1 MLGYILK
8 RLLLAVPTLFAVLT
22 IVFVLARVL
31 PGDPAQTIL
40 GDQASAEALAAMRAR
55 LGVDKPIG
63 VQYVDFLL
71 NAVRGEWGNSLVTGK
86 PVVEEVLNVLPY
98 TIDLTVSAIVLG
110 TLAGIPLGVWSA
122 LRRNTWVDYVARIG
136 SLLGL
141 SFPGFVSAILLLL
154 VFAIQLRWFPVI
166 SAGSLDDPVER
177 LRNLA
182 LPALNLAIIMAAY
195 VTRVTR
201 SSMLEVLGED
211 YIRTARA
218 KGVPTRAVI
227 WRHAFRNGLMPVVTV
242 VGLYLGILIGN
253 SVLTEI
259 VFNRPGLGKLIVSA
273 LNQRDYTVLQ
283 GMMVVYAFAIVLV
296 NLLTDLTYG
305 FIDNGP
311 VGDAY
316 RTGGVADGLGLV
328 EGNLEQNVDRLAKA
342 PLVSQPG
349 ADWHYSLSTD
359 VLGRVV
365 EVASGMPL
373 DRFFKERIFGP
384 LKMNDTGFDV
394 ADAKWPRLA
403 TVYTPDGAGGV
414 RPMRSPESFGNT
426 HFAPDN
432 FKVGKAYF

>member
-1 MLGYILK
+1 MFGYILK
-8 RLLLAVPTLFAVLT
+8 RLLLAIPTLFAVLT

-40 GDQASAEALAAMRAR
+40 GDQASAEALANMRHR

-63 VQYVDFLL
+63 AQYVDFLL

-86 PVVEEVLNVLPY
+86 PVLEEVRNVLPY
-98 TIDLTVSAIVLG
+98 TIDLTVTSIVLG
-110 TLAGIPLGVWSA
+110 TLIGVPLGVWSA

-141 SFPGFVSAILLLL
+141 SFPAFVSAILLLL
-154 VFAIQLRWFPVI
+154 AFAIQLHWFPVI
-166 SAGSLDDPVER
+166 SAGRLDDPVER
-177 LRNLA
+177 LRNLV
-182 LPALNLAIIMAAY
+182 LPAVNLGIIMAAY

-227 WRHAFRNGLMPVVTV
+227 WRHAFRNGLIPVVTV

-305 FIDNGP
+305 FIDP
-311 VGDAY
+311 
-316 RTGGVADGLGLV
+316 
-328 EGNLEQNVDRLAKA
+328 
-342 PLVSQPG
+342 
-349 ADWHYSLSTD
+349 
-359 VLGRVV
+359 RVK
-365 EVASGMPL
+365 
-373 DRFFKERIFGP
+373 RQ
-384 LKMNDTGFDV
+384 
-394 ADAKWPRLA
+394 
-403 TVYTPDGAGGV
+403 
-414 RPMRSPESFGNT
+414 
-426 HFAPDN
+426 
-432 FKVGKAYF
+432 